1 MHDVLDGV
9 DKHRRFDYLFKL
21 YPWKCRAIIDRMFS
35 LDFYYTNRFL
45 DRNNLAHLRR

>member
-1 MHDVLDGV
+1 MLDGV